1 MAKGPRITRIEVHQ
15 FEFERMDMGPSEEGL
30 VQGYKPGATMTRTAF
45 ALKVLTDTGPTGEF
59 VGGSVTD
66 FAALP
71 QFAGYLIGHDAL
83 QRELI
88 YTRVNQTLR
97 SSRIGLAPVD
107 IALWDLA
114 GKHHDAPIHQ
124 LLGGYKETLP
134 TYVATL
140 HGEEGKTGGLD
151 TPEAYGEFAL
161 QCLEMGY
168 AGFKIHGWENGLV
181 EREIATVHA
190 VGDSVGGKMDM
201 MLDPF
206 NALVTF
212 GDAVKVGRA
221 CDAEEFFWYEDPFS
235 DMGTSMFAHRK
246 LRQLIKT
253 PLLMTEHIR
262 GLEPHVDFMV
272 AEATDFVRGD
282 VMYEGITG
290 AMKLAHAAEGLGLDI
305 EFHSPGPAQRQCVA
319 AIRNTNYY
327 ELSGSHPKV
336 SNQNY
341 IPVYKDDY
349 RDELDA
355 ADENGHFPV
364 PQGPGLGVEYDW
376 DFIEKHRTGL
386 VVYP

>member
-1 MAKGPRITRIEVHQ
+1 MAKGPSITRIEVHQ
-15 FEFERMDMGPSEEGL
+15 FEFERTDVGRSEDGL
-30 VQGYKPGATMTRTAF
+30 GQGYKPGARSTRTAY
-45 ALKVLTDTGPTGEF
+45 ALKVFTDTGPTGEF
-59 VGGSVTD
+59 VGGSATD

-71 QFAGYLIGHDAL
+71 QFASYLLGHDAL

-97 SSRIGLAPVD
+97 STRVGLAPVD

-114 GKHHDAPIHQ
+114 GKHHYAPIHQ

-140 HGEEGKTGGLD
+140 HAEEGRTGGLD
-151 TPEAYGEFAL
+151 SPEAFGEFAL

-168 AGFKIHGWENGLV
+168 PGFKIHGWENGLV
-181 EREIATVHA
+181 EREIETVHA
-190 VGDSVGGKMDM
+190 VGKSVGGKMDM

-206 NALVTF
+206 NALTTF
-212 GDAVKVGRA
+212 GDAVKLGRA

-235 DMGTSMFAHRK
+235 DAGTSMFAHRK

-336 SNQNY
+336 SNQNHL
-341 IPVYKDDY
+341 PVYKDGY

-376 DFIEKHRTGL
+376 DFIDKHRTAL